1 LLNQTSLS
9 AYSFRHFYFGRG
21 SNLTFFAYTLF
32 RFGQAAIACGI
43 IPPRVPYNYCMTLYD
58 CDVFRIHGS
67 ILSVIFL
74 SFVIISRSKQIFHSK
89 HDYSPTNLIVSPQ
102 HVAFVFAGSARS
114 FVSPY
119 VHKTIKHN
127 LIDSFCPHD
136 NMCKYDVF
144 VRVSSNDNN
153 HVGANSKGTL
163 SIAPSDLRTVI
174 SSVIKVLSPSS
185 QSVGRLF
192 TEYFEIGTNEE
203 IRSMIEY
210 AKQHPTT
217 EMKHKVYRELDLRRY
232 SMYFN
237 RWKAYD
243 MALRQERLMG
253 ANYVR
258 CTSLIITPS
267 MWMKCASC
275 ILFNSS

>member
-1 LLNQTSLS
+1 
-9 AYSFRHFYFGRG
+9 
-21 SNLTFFAYTLF
+21 
-32 RFGQAAIACGI
+32 
-43 IPPRVPYNYCMTLYD
+43 MTLYD

-153 HVGANSKGTL
+153 HVGANSHTQNL
-163 SIAPSDLRTVI
+163 SHFIHGSKQITNG
-174 SSVIKVLSPSS
+174 KVVKENLKRY
-185 QSVGRLF
+185 Q
-192 TEYFEIGTNEE
+192 EYI
-203 IRSMIEY
+203 
-210 AKQHPTT
+210 Q
-217 EMKHKVYRELDLRRY
+217 
-232 SMYFN
+232 
-237 RWKAYD
+237 
-243 MALRQERLMG
+243 
-253 ANYVR
+253 
-258 CTSLIITPS
+258 
-267 MWMKCASC
+267 
-275 ILFNSS
+275 